1 MKKRGLICL
10 LLSALLLCGCTEKTV
25 LEKAEQTPPIPTYPM
40 REDIVL
46 SAFSDAGYAV
56 ILDPNDTEETSD
68 RSSIVLRDKEKTYT
82 EGGNNVL
89 VANVI
94 SAITDQGRALSLSF
108 FGEEGANKPANLDD
122 WKAQLGLAETFYG
135 LEKGVLSDALSKIMA
150 EGGEAPF
157 EFGVLG
163 AYCRVRYRAD
173 MAWLTIYLT
182 QSEDAM
188 QLLMDTPMCRVLLER
203 FWTTDDQGRY
213 TTIFQP
219 YMEAS
224 AGKDNYEQARSAYYE
239 DSYRAYYDSFSN
251 YVTQNCI
258 ETWMANREPFKYDKL
273 AMENDC
279 RVTPGNVDFAVYK
292 RYDDAVTY
300 SFTMKLTIENGAGET
315 TARKMTGQITF
326 DTAQNRVSK
335 VTFDKVNLPFE
346 ELSQQAY
353 DSYKDT
359 VDELFRRLSNM
370 RETEPET
377 TVITGLQGLPWAK
390 YDDDTVN
397 GDSGKPMKR
406 LLHVDTDS
414 DQLDAYV
421 AVYYAPGVT
430 RQGFGGVF
438 RQYPDAE
445 NGTLFSTST
454 AYAQGMIVQTFAI
467 AKDGATIS
475 ENDLVVHE
483 MELMTQV
490 QEILGQSR

>member
-10 LLSALLLCGCTEKTV
+10 LLCALLLCGCTETV
-25 LEKAEQTPPIPTYPM
+25 LMRAEQTLPIPTYPM
-40 REDIVL
+40 HEDMVL
-46 SAFSDAGYAV
+46 SAFTDAGYAV
-56 ILDPNDTEETSD
+56 VLDSNDTEETAD

-94 SAITDQGRALSLSF
+94 SANTDQGRALSLSF

-122 WKAQLGLAETFYG
+122 WKTQLGLAETFYG
-135 LEKGVLSDALSKIMA
+135 LEKGTLYDALSTVMA
-150 EGGEAPF
+150 EDKEPPF

-182 QSEDAM
+182 QSENAM

-203 FWTTDDQGRY
+203 FWTTDWNGQY
-213 TTIFQP
+213 TRLAP
-219 YMEAS
+219 YFETA
-224 AGKDNYEQARSAYYE
+224 AE
-239 DSYRAYYDSFSN
+239 DPTSFENAVMTYYDSF
-251 YVTQNCI
+251 
-258 ETWMANREPFKYDKL
+258 EPLLTEDCLNSWINARTPYKYDKL
-273 AMENDC
+273 AMDNDC
-279 RVTPGNVDFAVYK
+279 RVTPGNIDFTVYQ

-315 TARKMTGQITF
+315 ESRDMTGQITF

-346 ELSQQAY
+346 DLSQQAY
-353 DSYKDT
+353 DHYKET
-359 VDELFRRLSNM
+359 VDELFLRLSNT
-370 RETEPET
+370 REAEPET

-421 AVYYAPGVT
+421 ALYYAPGVT

-445 NGTLFSTST
+445 NGALFSSST

-467 AKDGATIS
+467 AKDGANIS

-483 MELMTQV
+483 TQLMTQV

>member
-10 LLSALLLCGCTEKTV
+10 LLCALLLCGCAPKASSQEETVQWDTKPVNCPLQSATV
-25 LEKAEQTPPIPTYPM
+25 LSEFLA
-40 REDIVL
+40 
-46 SAFSDAGYAV
+46 AGYNV
-56 ILDPNDTEETSD
+56 MVDPNDSEETVNRASF
-68 RSSIVLRDKEKTYT
+68 VLRDKEKTYT
-82 EGGNNVL
+82 EGGNYVL

-94 SAITDQGRALSLSF
+94 SANTDQGRALSLSF
-108 FGEEGANKPANLDD
+108 FGEEGADKPANLDG
-122 WKAQLGLAETFYG
+122 WKTQLGLAETFYG
-135 LEKGVLSDALSKIMA
+135 LEKGALYDALSKIMA
-150 EGGEAPF
+150 ENKEPPF

-163 AYCRVRYRAD
+163 AYCRVCYRAD
-173 MAWLTIYLT
+173 RAWLTIYLT

-203 FWTTDDQGRY
+203 YWTTDWNGQY
-213 TTIFQP
+213 TKLKP
-219 YMEAS
+219 YFETA
-224 AGKDNYEQARSAYYE
+224 AE
-239 DSYRAYYDSFSN
+239 DPTSFENAVMAYYDGYEPLLTEDCLTS
-251 YVTQNCI
+251 
-258 ETWMANREPFKYDKL
+258 WMSARTPYKYDKL

-279 RVTPGNVDFAVYK
+279 RVTPGNVDFAVYQ

-300 SFTMKLTIENGAGET
+300 SFTMKLTIENGAGEKA
-315 TARKMTGQITF
+315 ARDVTGQITF

-335 VTFDKVNLPFE
+335 LTFDKDDLPFE
-346 ELSQQAY
+346 ALSQQAY
-353 DSYKDT
+353 EHYCET
-359 VDELFRRLSNM
+359 VDELFLRLSNT
-370 RETEPET
+370 RQTEPET
-377 TVITGLQGLPWAK
+377 TVITGLAGLPWAK
-390 YDDDTVN
+390 FDDDTVN

-414 DQLDAYV
+414 EQFDAYV

-445 NGTLFSTST
+445 TGTLLSSST
-454 AYAQGMIVQTFAI
+454 AYAQGMIVQTIAI

-475 ENDLVVHE
+475 ENDLVTHE

>member
-1 MKKRGLICL
+1 MKKRNFICL
-10 LLSALLLCGCTEKTV
+10 LLCAMLLLCGCSGQTV
-25 LEKAEQTPPIPTYPM
+25 LERAEQTPPIPNFPLG
-40 REDIVL
+40 EDTVL
-46 SAFSDAGYAV
+46 SEFTDAGYAV
-56 ILDPNDTEETSD
+56 VLDPNDTEKTSD

-89 VANVI
+89 TANVI
-94 SAITDQGRALSLSF
+94 SANTDQGRALSLSF

-122 WKAQLGLAETFYG
+122 WNAQLGLAETFYG
-135 LEKGVLSDALSKIMA
+135 LEKGVLSDALSTVMA
-150 EGGEAPF
+150 EDKEPPF
-157 EFGVLG
+157 EFGVQG
-163 AYCRVRYRAD
+163 AYVRVRYRAD
-173 MAWLTIYLT
+173 KAWLTIYLT
-182 QSEDAM
+182 QSENAM

-203 FWTTDDQGRY
+203 FWTTDWNGQY
-213 TTIFQP
+213 TRLAP
-219 YMEAS
+219 YFETA
-224 AGKDNYEQARSAYYE
+224 AE
-239 DSYRAYYDSFSN
+239 DPTSFENAVKAYYDGYAPLLTEDCLNS
-251 YVTQNCI
+251 
-258 ETWMANREPFKYDKL
+258 WMSARTPYKYDKL
-273 AMENDC
+273 AMDNDC
-279 RVTPGNVDFAVYK
+279 RVTPGEIDFAIYQ

-300 SFTMKLTIENGAGET
+300 SFTMQLTIENGAGET
-315 TARKMTGQITF
+315 EKRDMTGQITF

-335 VTFDKVNLPFE
+335 LTFDKVELPFE

-353 DSYKDT
+353 DSYKEA
-359 VDELFRRLSNM
+359 VDELFLRLSNT
-370 RETEPET
+370 REAEPET

-414 DQLDAYV
+414 DQLDTYV

-445 NGTLFSTST
+445 NGALVSTST

-475 ENDLVVHE
+475 ENDLVTHE